1 MAATI
6 PTNGIV
12 LNSGLNVADGNIVL
26 ADGHGISFAATGD
39 NSHTMTTELLDDYE
53 EGTYAYTITG
63 SNSGSLSARS
73 GYTRGSYVKVG
84 NICHVTV
91 RYETDTDNS
100 IDGNLYWSLP
110 FTSADPNGSDSDALV
125 APGYVRD
132 NSYGTNAR
140 TGVYYCSQSTAYVYY
155 IFSRETAANSTVE
168 VANHDDTDASGEG
181 VVTFSYRTT

>member
-63 SNSGSLSARS
+63 STSGSYSARS
-73 GYTRGSYVKVG
+73 GYTRANYAKVG
-84 NICHVTV
+84 NVCHVSI

-100 IDGNLYWSLP
+100 LSGNLYFSLP
-110 FTSADPNGSDSDALV
+110 FTAADPNGSDADAWV

-132 NSYGTNAR
+132 NSYSTNAR
-140 TGVYYCSQSTAYVYY
+140 PGVYYCSQNTAYVYY
-155 IFSRETAANSTVE
+155 LFSREGYANSTTE
-168 VANHDDTDASGEG
+168 VANEGDTDGTGEG
-181 VVTFSYRTT
+181 VITFSYRTA